1 MDNTK
6 VASGLYMGQE
16 FAGGNFSAKNVIEDF
31 MRTEYEEGF
40 RNEFNTMEAL
50 INKLPKDTITGKKK
64 YKSFKLGISDNVRAV
79 GSGTFDRYEL
89 GFSDFWGQGSET
101 VDAEFDTTKLM
112 ATFAITDEAILKGT
126 GDGSL
131 IDVLKDQLQNMEIGM
146 KHTYNRYIYG
156 SASGKI
162 GAIKEKVDSTYHIK
176 AVDLS
181 SVTASAAIDHGRDNR
196 GEYHNQ
202 FDYGKAPKVVEFKMV
217 NSHSLIE
224 GMGAMIEIVKKS
236 DASTIA
242 ASGHIRLVGRIWQK
256 DNTAIH
262 SEKVLFFVEKYVSGA
277 YGGSPAVFTWSA
289 GSLASVASV
298 TLGDYDVCTVYSRQL
313 DDTGAVAKEYTGLE
327 DIVVTQ
333 DNKIFGV
340 DRSIYK
346 SLNCTAVDMN
356 SEQYLNEE
364 ILRDLSDH
372 LALTSPEGT
381 SITLCCANH
390 RIISQVEKALYQFK
404 NYNLTE
410 VSKGMQLGG
419 GAELRFDNYILYK
432 DKFARDNNLY
442 MLDQNKIGELVRR
455 DFTWITSGEVNGV
468 LQRRPGTEMYEGIMN
483 KYADMYIDAWRC
495 HAVIKHCKVTEPGS
509 FFSYQSNG
517 LPKGVGPA
525 EKVKVDGTVEVAPK
539 EGSIWP
545 ATE

>member
-1 MDNTK
+1 MDNQK
-6 VASGLYMGQE
+6 VNSGIYMGD
-16 FAGGNFSAKNVIEDF
+16 ALGGGNYSVKNVIEDF
-31 MRTEYEEGF
+31 MKTEYEEGF

-89 GFSDFWGQGSET
+89 GFNDFWGAGQASET

-112 ATFAITDEAILKGT
+112 ATFAITDEALLKGT

-131 IDVLKDQLQNMEIGM
+131 VDVLKDQLQNMEIGM

-156 SASGKI
+156 SHTGKI
-162 GAIKEKVDSTYHIK
+162 GEIKEKVDSTYHIA

-181 SVTASAAIDHGRDNR
+181 SATASSAIDHERDNR
-196 GEYHNQ
+196 GKYHNQ
-202 FDYGKAPKVVEFKMV
+202 FDYGKAPKVVKFKMV
-217 NSHSLIE
+217 NSHSLIA
-224 GMGAMIEIVKKS
+224 GMGCMIQVETKS
-236 DASTIA
+236 SASAWATTANAQKRYI
-242 ASGHIRLVGRIWQK
+242 GKIWQK
-256 DNTAIH
+256 DNTNIH
-262 SEKVLFFVEKYVSGA
+262 AEEVIFFVEREVSGTA
-277 YGGSPAVFTWSA
+277 TAAGVITWGTPAVPVSA
-289 GSLASVASV
+289 INV
-298 TLGDYDVCTVYSRQL
+298 TLGQYDIATVYSRQL
-313 DDTGAVAKEYTGLE
+313 NDAGEVAREYTGLE

-333 DNKIFGV
+333 NNTIFGV
-340 DRSIYK
+340 DRAIYRT
-346 SLNCTAVDMN
+346 LNCTAVDMN
-356 SEQYLNEE
+356 DEQFVNEE

-372 LALTSPEGT
+372 LALTSPDGT

-404 NYNLTE
+404 NYNLTN
-410 VSKGMQLGG
+410 VGQGMQLGG
-419 GAELRFDNYILYK
+419 SYELKFDNYVLYK

-495 HAVIKHCKVTEPGS
+495 HAVLKHCKVVAPGS
-509 FFSYQSNG
+509 FFSYNQDG
-517 LPKGVGPA
+517 TPKAQGDPVDVNIKSVDANAKFPA
-525 EKVKVDGTVEVAPK
+525 E
-539 EGSIWP
+539 
-545 ATE
+545 